1 MSRRDIPVAIQLYSV
16 RTAIADD
23 VPGTLKKLAAMGYQG
38 VETAG
43 FYGLD
48 GPALRAMLDDCGL
61 RCAGAH
67 TGLKTLEG
75 DERAATVAVCQALGT
90 DRLIVPSADMDEL
103 DNAIARM
110 KQAYDALKPLGMRTG
125 FHNHTREFE
134 LVGDTTKFDKI
145 FSDMPDDFLA
155 QLDIGWATCAGQDVP
170 ALLRRHAQRLETVH
184 VKEYHPDKPEA
195 VVGEGRVDW
204 ATILPVIERE
214 TAVQWYVVE
223 QEQYEKDPLDSAQRC
238 VENLRA
244 ILAR

>member
-1 MSRRDIPVAIQLYSV
+1 MQNRDIPVAIQLYSV
-16 RTAIADD
+16 RTVIAND
-23 VPGTLKKLAAMGYQG
+23 VPGTLKKLADMGYQG

-48 GPALRAMLDDCGL
+48 GPTLRAMLDDSGL
-61 RCAGAH
+61 QCAGSH
-67 TGLKTLEG
+67 TGFKTLEG
-75 DERAATVAVCQALGT
+75 DELEKTVAINKALGT
-90 DRLIVPSADMDEL
+90 DRLIIPSADTADL

-110 KQAYDALKPLGMRTG
+110 KQAYAALKPLGMRTG

-155 QLDIGWATCAGQDVP
+155 QLDIGWATCADQDVP
-170 ALLRRHAQRLETVH
+170 ALLRRHAHRLETVH

-204 ATILPVIERE
+204 PTIMSVIERE

-223 QEQYEKDPLDSAQRC
+223 QEQYERDPLDSAQRC
-238 VENLRA
+238 IENIRA
-244 ILAR
+244 MQKR